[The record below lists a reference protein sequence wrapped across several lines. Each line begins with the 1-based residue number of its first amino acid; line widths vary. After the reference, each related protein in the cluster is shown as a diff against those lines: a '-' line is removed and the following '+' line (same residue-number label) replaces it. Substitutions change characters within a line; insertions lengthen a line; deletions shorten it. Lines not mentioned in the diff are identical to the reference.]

1 VCFVLAVGFLFAA
14 CRGIGPEPTPSPAAP
29 EPTPTLGPEALAT
42 AVAAVPT
49 PTPNL
54 SLDNAER
61 TVFVYY
67 AALGHQEY
75 GIARM
80 LLAPDLRA
88 RTSEADLAQSVAG
101 TEAVGLA
108 AIVPQSITPT
118 RIYFQAIVSART
130 IPDVPSEWRFAANER
145 YVVVVST
152 PEGWRISQVSTE
164 PIQ

>member
-1 VCFVLAVGFLFAA
+1 VLAAAFLLTT
-14 CRGIGPEPTPSPAAP
+14 CGGIGSEPTPSPAVP

-49 PTPNL
+49 PTANP
-54 SLDNAER
+54 SLNDAER

-67 AALGHQEY
+67 AALGQQEY

-80 LLAPDLRA
+80 LLAPDVRA

-118 RIYFQAIVSART
+118 RVYFQAIVSART
-130 IPDVPSEWRFAANER
+130 IPDVPSEWRFAANPR
-145 YVVVVST
+145 YVVAVTT
-152 PEGWRISQVSTE
+152 PEGWRISEISTE